1 MVEEEYRQETE
12 IERGRNQNL
21 FDTGLVGK
29 HKNSRLGSK
38 TWEFFKTG
46 SQQWSLILIEYGIS
60 HCQHPPRTFGDK
72 IPSPH
77 KTGHHV
83 VG

>member
-21 FDTGLVGK
+21 FDTRLVGK

-38 TWEFFKTG
+38 T
-46 SQQWSLILIEYGIS
+46 
-60 HCQHPPRTFGDK
+60 
-72 IPSPH
+72 
-77 KTGHHV
+77 
-83 VG
+83 